1 MPTQER
7 SIMGEKL
14 FTVKEVAEHFKVSRQ
29 AVYDWIT
36 DGRLRAVKVGN
47 RTRIPESAI
56 NEFVRPIEPGEP
68 IEDDTTD

>member
-1 MPTQER
+1 MPVQG
-7 SIMGEKL
+7 SGIMSEKV

-36 DGRLRAVKVGN
+36 EGRLRAVKIGN

-56 NEFVRPIEPGEP
+56 EAFVRPIEPGEA
-68 IEDDTTD
+68 IEDDTAD